1 MKSNTT
7 FKFICIIIC
16 TLFLV
21 STSGRAI
28 LYATPVSSTAKHT
41 EQEHKHT
48 VQNSDELISDELIDD
63 EFTNGESTDD
73 KIIDD
78 EITDESTST
87 STTSGKRMIDKYGK
101 HEEEKDSSHYAYE
114 APYYYEVM
122 AQYDEQDLYNIKV
135 DEIILHSHTARVP
148 NGNVESILISSEE
161 NMSSK
166 ENENMQYILWNE
178 DTEWIEWEIDVQK
191 EGLYEIEIE
200 YKSVQGGTGRDIERA
215 IYIDGKL
222 PFKEAGN
229 IMLYRLWCETSEP
242 LINNIGDEVWPPQE
256 EIIHWKRSVIY
267 DKMGMY
273 SYPIRLH
280 LTEGKHTIRLLYVFE
295 PVMLGY
301 IKLKP
306 IQQYKSYEQYLKEIN
321 NKGVGKYIG
330 ENVCFEA
337 EENVIEK
344 NDQMIRREEDQD
356 PAVSP
361 ISRGARKLNIF
372 GGWRWRKENQSATWE
387 FEVPEDGLYN
397 VGIKVYQT
405 NGHGLPVYRRIEID
419 GEVPFVELN
428 EYMFSYNNK
437 WQMETLGDKDNDY
450 IFYLTKGRHTITMTN
465 TMGTMADLLIA
476 IENNTKM
483 LSKIIQK
490 VFMLTGSEP
499 DPNFDYEFEKNIP
512 EMIPQLEKMVDEMD
526 DHLKI
531 LDSVCTQTPQIYNL
545 ISMCKNYMQLF
556 LSDRYKMSS
565 RVKDLQEVQG
575 NLTVVYL
582 ELQNAPL
589 SIDYFVVGEK
599 TNKWKRGVNSN
610 IFQRGYTMFY
620 NFLRS
625 FYVDYNS
632 VSGMISAE
640 DENYRVL
647 NVWIGRGTEWA
658 EVLKNLADEDFTPKS
673 GIVLNLNIIPAGQLQ
688 TGSINVLLL
697 SLAAGN
703 APDVACGVASSSP
716 VEFAIR
722 DAAVNLKQ
730 FDDFNTVTQQ
740 FLPEFFVPFKYKEG
754 IYALPETMDF
764 RLLFYRKDIVDE
776 LGITI
781 PNTWEEL
788 CYNVLPILYRNNMNF
803 SFPPD
808 YTPFLYQNGGKFYR
822 ENGIE
827 SALDTPEAFNA
838 FNQLTYLY
846 SGYGLPAVNLSFF
859 QKFRTGETPMGIS
872 GFRPYMSLLCA
883 APEISGRW
891 GVAPIPGTINEDGTN
906 DRSIGGM
913 ILGGAQAEGTIGIVD
928 FSSVIFSNSKTK
940 NDGDT
945 NNANKV
951 EQVDQANQVNKINQ
965 VDQANQKQND
975 AWEFLKWWTS
985 YETQARY
992 CREVESLL
1000 GREARWNTANLR
1012 AYEEIPWD
1020 KQHIEIMKEQWEWY
1034 KEVPVVLGGYF
1045 TSRYINNA
1053 WTNVVLSG
1061 KKPRDE
1067 LELAVK
1073 EINIELRRKQ
1083 EEFGVYAGD

>member
-16 TLFLV
+16 TLFLA
-21 STSGRAI
+21 STSGGAI
-28 LYATPVSSTAKHT
+28 LYATLDSSTD
-41 EQEHKHT
+41 KHT
-48 VQNSDELISDELIDD
+48 VQNSDELIDE

-78 EITDESTST
+78 EITDESTGI

-101 HEEEKDSSHYAYE
+101 HEEKKGSSYYE

-122 AQYDEQDLYNIKV
+122 AQYEEQDLYNMKV
-135 DEIILHSHTARVP
+135 DEIILHSHTARVS
-148 NGNVESILISSEE
+148 NGNVESILMSSEE
-161 NMSSK
+161 N
-166 ENENMQYILWNE
+166 ENIQYILWNE
-178 DTEWIEWEIDVQK
+178 DTEWIEWDIDVQN

-229 IMLYRLWCETSEP
+229 IVLYRLWRETSEP

-256 EIIHWKRSVIY
+256 EVICWKRSVIY

-273 SYPIRLH
+273 SYPLRFH
-280 LTEGKHTIRLLYVFE
+280 LTEGKHTIRLSYMFE
-295 PVMLGY
+295 PVILGDVKY
-301 IKLKP
+301 KP
-306 IQQYKSYEQYLKEIN
+306 IQQYKSYAQYLDEIT

-330 ENVCFEA
+330 EDILFEA

-419 GEVPFVELN
+419 GEVPFAELN
-428 EYMFSYNNK
+428 EFMFPYNNK
-437 WQMETLGDKDNDY
+437 WQMITLGNKDNDY

-465 TMGTMADLLIA
+465 TMGAMADLLFA
-476 IENNTKM
+476 IENNTRT
-483 LSKIIQK
+483 LSKILQK

-499 DPNFDYEFEKNIP
+499 DPNFDYEFETNIP
-512 EMIPQLEKMVDEMD
+512 DMIPQLEKMVDEMD

-565 RVKDLQEVQG
+565 RIKDLQEAQS
-575 NLTVVYL
+575 NLTTIYQ

-599 TNKWKRGVNSN
+599 TVKWEKNINSN
-610 IFQRGYTMFY
+610 MFQRGYTMLY
-620 NFLRS
+620 NFIRS
-625 FYVDYNS
+625 FYVDYNA

-640 DENYRVL
+640 DEKYRVL
-647 NVWIGRGTEWA
+647 NVWIGRGIEWA
-658 EVLKNLADEDFTPKS
+658 EILKNLADENFTRES

-688 TGSINVLLL
+688 TGSANVLLL

-703 APDVACGVASSSP
+703 APDVACGVVSTSP

-722 DAAVNLKQ
+722 DAAVDIKQ
-730 FDDFNTVTQQ
+730 FDDFDMVAQQ
-740 FLPEFFVPFKYKEG
+740 FLPESFIPFKYRGG

-764 RLLFYRKDIVDE
+764 RLLFYRKDIIDE

-781 PNTWEEL
+781 PDTWEEL
-788 CYNVLPILYRNNMNF
+788 CYNVLPVLYRNNMNF
-803 SFPPD
+803 CYPPD
-808 YTPFLYQNGGKFYR
+808 YTPFLYQNGGAFYS
-822 ENGIE
+822 EDGMK
-827 SALDTPEAFNA
+827 SALDTSEAFNA
-838 FNQLTYLY
+838 FNQYTFLY
-846 SGYGLPAVNLSFF
+846 YGYGLPAVNLSFY
-859 QKFRTGETPMGIS
+859 QKFRTGETPMGID
-872 GFRPYMSLLCA
+872 GFETYMRFLCA

-891 GVAPIPGTINEDGTN
+891 GVAPMLGTRKENGEI
-906 DRSIGGM
+906 DRSTGGM
-913 ILGGAQAEGTIGIVD
+913 ANY
-928 FSSVIFSNSKTK
+928 SSIMFKTSKTER
-940 NDGDT
+940 DFG
-945 NNANKV
+945 
-951 EQVDQANQVNKINQ
+951 EGNQT
-965 VDQANQKQND
+965 QND

-992 CREVESLL
+992 CMEVESLL
-1000 GREARWNTANLR
+1000 GREARWNTANLQ
-1012 AYEEIPWD
+1012 AYEQIPWD
-1020 KQHIEIMKEQWEWY
+1020 KQHIEVMKEQWEWY
-1034 KEVPVVLGGYF
+1034 REVPVVLGGYF
-1045 TSRYINNA
+1045 TSRHITNA
-1053 WTNVVLSG
+1053 WTNVVLSD
-1061 KKPRDE
+1061 KKPMDE

-1083 EEFGVYAGD
+1083 EEFGIYAGY